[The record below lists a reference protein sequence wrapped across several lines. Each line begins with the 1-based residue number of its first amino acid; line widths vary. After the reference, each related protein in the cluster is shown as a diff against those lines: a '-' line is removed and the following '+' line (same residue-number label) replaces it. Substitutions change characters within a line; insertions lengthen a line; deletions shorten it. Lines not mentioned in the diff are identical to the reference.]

1 MVLRMCYARSPLKFS
16 TSSLKSF
23 VSSILYFSFLI
34 FLLLFLSNI
43 SYLNCSILSKIIN
56 YKTQILTRYNF
67 LSFIN
72 LNFYLLSCLLFC
84 IIFLWLCLKNPLFF
98 LCHLFLLYRLVLTF
112 LLYRLLLTFLLY
124 RLVLI
129 FFHILIIW
137 NFEKLWGFF
146 GSLQVSLNKVEIQID
161 LICQLNPSIKAIDLC
176 WDCCHDETL

>member
-1 MVLRMCYARSPLKFS
+1 MMKSKSSSKSMVLRMCYARSPLKFS

-129 FFHILIIW
+129 FFHILII
-137 NFEKLWGFF
+137 
-146 GSLQVSLNKVEIQID
+146 
-161 LICQLNPSIKAIDLC
+161 
-176 WDCCHDETL
+176 